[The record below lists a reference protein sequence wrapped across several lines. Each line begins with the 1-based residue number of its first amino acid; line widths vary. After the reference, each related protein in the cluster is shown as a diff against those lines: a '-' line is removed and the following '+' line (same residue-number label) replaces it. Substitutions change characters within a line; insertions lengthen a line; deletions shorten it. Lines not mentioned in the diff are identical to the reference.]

1 MTDGPWLGDAV
12 SLVEAFRRGE
22 RHPSE
27 ELEAVV
33 AAAEASK
40 LNAVCHVD
48 GEAAVDAARRADV
61 RLPFGGVPIGVK
73 ELEAVAGWPHSFASV
88 PLAGQT
94 ATTDCSMV
102 ERLRA
107 AGAVPAVQTTSSE
120 FGATNQTAT
129 KLHGVTANPWS
140 AERTP
145 GGSSGGSAAGVAG
158 GLFTLGTGGD
168 GGGSIRIP
176 AGFCGLFGL
185 KATYGRIPRGPHV
198 GLGNFSSVVGCLSRS
213 VRDTAR
219 WFDVCN
225 GFHPRDPWSL
235 PRVEGWERDLG
246 RFAGQLRGLR
256 VAILPEL
263 GGAVVADET
272 VEVVTAGGEQL
283 VADCGLRRVEVQLDL
298 PEPGAAWGLTGS
310 VGTRRK
316 LGELWPECGADM
328 TSPVRRG
335 LEVACERLDIDSLV
349 RAEDLRDTLNEAMAD
364 LFERVD
370 IVICAANPDVAF
382 AAQGWLPTT
391 FGGRDA
397 PASNNGR
404 LTIPANLYGNP
415 AVSIPV
421 GHSADGL
428 PIGMQVMAAHHR
440 EQMLLDLALSV
451 EQERPW
457 PLVTPG
463 SPL

>member
-1 MTDGPWLGDAV
+1 MGDAV
-12 SLVEAFRRGE
+12 SLVDAFRRGE

-27 ELEAVV
+27 ELEAVL
-33 AAAEASK
+33 AAVEESK

-48 GEAAVDAARRADV
+48 GDAARGAARRADV
-61 RLPFGGVPIGVK
+61 SLPFGGVAIGVK
-73 ELEAVAGWPHSFASV
+73 ELDAVAGWPHNFASV
-88 PLAGQT
+88 PLAGQRAT
-94 ATTDCSMV
+94 ADCSMI

-120 FGATNQTAT
+120 FGATNQTST

-140 AERTP
+140 VELTP

-158 GLFTLGTGGD
+158 GLFTLATSGD

-235 PRVEGWERDLG
+235 PRVEGWERGLG
-246 RFAGQLRGLR
+246 SFSEQLRGLR
-256 VAILPEL
+256 VAILPDL
-263 GGAVVADET
+263 GGAVVAAET
-272 VEVVTAGGEQL
+272 ADVVTAAGEQL
-283 VADCGLRRVEVQLDL
+283 VAACGLRRVDVHLEL

-310 VGTRRK
+310 VGTLRK
-316 LGELWPECGADM
+316 LGDRWPACSADM

-335 LEVACERLDIDSLV
+335 LEVATERLGADALV

-364 LFERVD
+364 LFDRVD
-370 IVICAANPDVAF
+370 VVIAAANPDVAF
-382 AAQGWLPTT
+382 AAEGWLPTS
-391 FGGRDA
+391 FGGREA

-415 AVSIPV
+415 AMSIPV
-421 GHSADGL
+421 AHSADGL

-440 EQMLLDLALSV
+440 EQLLLDLALSV
-451 EQERPW
+451 ERERPW
-457 PLVTPG
+457 PLVAPG